1 VSPWTSSLVVV
12 AVISALPL
20 LGITLFAQRPQLLGR
35 HLGRLVPLA
44 AGALV
49 GAPLF
54 HLIPESLAKGGG
66 AFILLG
72 WMAVGATTFF
82 LMDRV
87 LHARVAPLGISGV
100 AGHGALATAGPS
112 RMRELVPLLVIGDA
126 LHNAVDGV
134 LIAGAY
140 LDEPTLGIVT
150 GVAIALHELPRELG
164 TVALLLAAGISMRQ
178 AVGLNVAT
186 ALLAAASAAVTLLAG
201 SGVVASSGTLLALG
215 AGTFLYLAGAL
226 LLTEWRAVTT
236 RSDLAVRGLLFA
248 IGLLLTTLGRHTH

>member
-1 VSPWTSSLVVV
+1 MSPWVSSLAVV
-12 AVISALPL
+12 ALVSALPL
-20 LGITLFAQRPQLLGR
+20 IGITFVAQRQAVLGR
-35 HLGRLVPLA
+35 YLGRLVPLA

-54 HLIPESLAKGGG
+54 HLIPESLAKGGSAVG
-66 AFILLG
+66 LLG
-72 WMAVGATTFF
+72 WMAVGGTAFF
-82 LMDRV
+82 VMDRV
-87 LHARVAPLGISGV
+87 LHTRVAPVAIGGAV
-100 AGHGALATAGPS
+100 AGGPLDVGGTA
-112 RMRELVPLLVIGDA
+112 RLRELVPLLVIGDA

-178 AVGLNVAT
+178 AVGLNVLT
-186 ALLAAASAAVTLLAG
+186 ALLAAASAVATLVAG
-201 SGVVASSGTLLALG
+201 VGVVGSSGVILALG

-226 LLTEWRAVTT
+226 LLTEWRGVTS

-248 IGLLLTTLGRHTH
+248 LGLLLTTFGRHTH